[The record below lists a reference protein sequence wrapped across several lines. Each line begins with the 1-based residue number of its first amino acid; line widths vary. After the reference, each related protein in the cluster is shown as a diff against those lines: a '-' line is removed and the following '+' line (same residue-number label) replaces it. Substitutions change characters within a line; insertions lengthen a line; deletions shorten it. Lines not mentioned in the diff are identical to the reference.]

1 MNINSIFR
9 DTVNQLTTGAGKA
22 INSVVDFFSS
32 LRSGI
37 TGLFNSNTPFRFNS
51 NDNESG
57 KKSFNTLKDLLGS
70 KCEIN
75 TIKDTIYKEIDGVKN
90 HIYEE
95 IDGVKNHIYE
105 EIDGVKNHIYEEI
118 DGVKNHIYEEIDGV
132 KNHIYEEI
140 DGVKN
145 HIYEEIDGVKN
156 HIYEE
161 IDGVKNHI
169 YEEIDDVK
177 KHIYE
182 EIDDVK
188 NHIYEEIDEKYLNL
202 IRDSSKSGNEK
213 EPLIVNGEYYV
224 IFDCI
229 NISSEEVYSES
240 YSNNYSGEVNYD
252 KLLTDNEIMELWG
265 FLLKDKTQINTI

>member
-105 EIDGVKNHIYEEI
+105 EIDGVKNHIYKEI
-118 DGVKNHIYEEIDGV
+118 DDVK
-132 KNHIYEEI
+132 K
-140 DGVKN
+140 

-240 YSNNYSGEVNYD
+240 YSNNYSDEVNYD

>member
-75 TIKDTIYKEIDGVKN
+75 TIKDTIY
-90 HIYEE
+90 
-95 IDGVKNHIYE
+95 
-105 EIDGVKNHIYEEI
+105 
-118 DGVKNHIYEEIDGV
+118 
-132 KNHIYEEI
+132 EEI

-177 KHIYE
+177 K
-182 EIDDVK
+182 
-188 NHIYEEIDEKYLNL
+188 HIYEEIDEKYLNL

>member
-75 TIKDTIYKEIDGVKN
+75 TIKDTIY
-90 HIYEE
+90 
-95 IDGVKNHIYE
+95 
-105 EIDGVKNHIYEEI
+105 
-118 DGVKNHIYEEIDGV
+118 
-132 KNHIYEEI
+132 EEI

-177 KHIYE
+177 K
-182 EIDDVK
+182 
-188 NHIYEEIDEKYLNL
+188 HIYEEIDEKYLNL

-240 YSNNYSGEVNYD
+240 YSNNYSDEVNYD

>member
-75 TIKDTIYKEIDGVKN
+75 TIKDTIYK
-90 HIYEE
+90 
-95 IDGVKNHIYE
+95 
-105 EIDGVKNHIYEEI
+105 
-118 DGVKNHIYEEIDGV
+118 EIDGV

>member
-118 DGVKNHIYEEIDGV
+118 D
-132 KNHIYEEI
+132 
-140 DGVKN
+140 
-145 HIYEEIDGVKN
+145 
-156 HIYEE
+156 
-161 IDGVKNHI
+161 
-169 YEEIDDVK
+169 DVK

-240 YSNNYSGEVNYD
+240 YSNNYSDEVNYD

>member
-1 MNINSIFR
+1 M
-9 DTVNQLTTGAGKA
+9 NQLTTGAGKA

-75 TIKDTIYKEIDGVKN
+75 TIKDTIYK
-90 HIYEE
+90 
-95 IDGVKNHIYE
+95 
-105 EIDGVKNHIYEEI
+105 
-118 DGVKNHIYEEIDGV
+118 
-132 KNHIYEEI
+132 EI

-240 YSNNYSGEVNYD
+240 YSNNYSDEVNYD

>member
-75 TIKDTIYKEIDGVKN
+75 TIKDTIYK
-90 HIYEE
+90 
-95 IDGVKNHIYE
+95 
-105 EIDGVKNHIYEEI
+105 
-118 DGVKNHIYEEIDGV
+118 
-132 KNHIYEEI
+132 EI

>member
-118 DGVKNHIYEEIDGV
+118 D
-132 KNHIYEEI
+132 
-140 DGVKN
+140 
-145 HIYEEIDGVKN
+145 
-156 HIYEE
+156 
-161 IDGVKNHI
+161 
-169 YEEIDDVK
+169 
-177 KHIYE
+177 
-182 EIDDVK
+182 
-188 NHIYEEIDEKYLNL
+188 EKYLNL